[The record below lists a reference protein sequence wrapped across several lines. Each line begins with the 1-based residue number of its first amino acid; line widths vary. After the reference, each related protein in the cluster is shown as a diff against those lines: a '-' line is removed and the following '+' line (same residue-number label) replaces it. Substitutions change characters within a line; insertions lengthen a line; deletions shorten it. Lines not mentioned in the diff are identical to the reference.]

1 MSNIPEEY
9 IILIGKVFRQ
19 GTKSWQRLT
28 CSSLSGQHT
37 LLSLGWPH
45 WRSCT
50 TWMRFVLQGE
60 SLSSSLTSSNKEN
73 TDGHE
78 TSGRHSWGNM
88 QNIESLQD
96 SVMVNLVFPT
106 LIQSFREGEGE
117 DWYQPA
123 QGRQNEAHY
132 RLYLELILKSLVL

>member
-1 MSNIPEEY
+1 
-9 IILIGKVFRQ
+9 
-19 GTKSWQRLT
+19 
-28 CSSLSGQHT
+28 
-37 LLSLGWPH
+37 
-45 WRSCT
+45 
-50 TWMRFVLQGE
+50 MRFVLQGE

-96 SVMVNLVFPT
+96 SVMVYLVFPT